1 MKPTTLE
8 NEHNMSSAIEF
19 VNGTKNIEEE
29 KVTQPTEVKIK
40 NERSLLQKRIL
51 IAVIAVL
58 AIIIAAVTFLLTADL
73 YNMFS

>member
-1 MKPTTLE
+1 MR
-8 NEHNMSSAIEF
+8 
-19 VNGTKNIEEE
+19 
-29 KVTQPTEVKIK
+29 IK
-40 NERSLLQKRIL
+40 NERSLMQKRIL